1 MDLPGRKGIEEEAD
15 VHERRYE
22 EESLMLEKNRES
34 FQVLEEVFD
43 NSTIQAI
50 NRLYKRGIIEEI
62 YGAVNAGKE
71 ARIYYGINTDGDEL
85 AVKIY
90 YTKTADFRRGMMRYI
105 EGDPRFSKIRRNP
118 RSIVYAWAQ
127 KEFKNLQLI
136 HGAGIICPKPIDFY
150 RNIVVMTFIGE
161 DGIPAP
167 LLKDVKLLN
176 PSEFYNDLLSQVKLM
191 YTKAKLVHGD
201 LSSYNIMVW
210 DSKPVIFDVSQAML
224 VSHPISDELVTRD
237 VNNINNFFEGLSVK
251 VYDYELLEEWIKG
264 GAEELR

>member
-43 NSTIQAI
+43 RSTIQAI

-71 ARIYYGINTDGDEL
+71 ARIYYGINPDGGEL

-90 YTKTADFRRGMMRYI
+90 YTKTSEFRRGMIRYI
-105 EGDPRFSKIRRNP
+105 EGDPRFSKIRRTP
-118 RSIVYAWAQ
+118 RNIVYTWAQ

-136 HGAGIICPKPIDFY
+136 HEAGINCPKPIDFY

-161 DGIPAP
+161 DGIPAS
-167 LLKDVKLLN
+167 LLKDVKLSN
-176 PSEFYNDLLSQVKLM
+176 PSEFYRDLLSQVKLM
-191 YTKAKLVHGD
+191 YVKAKLVHGD
-201 LSSYNIMVW
+201 LSEYNIMMW
-210 DSKPVIFDVSQAML
+210 KDKPVIFDVAQA
-224 VSHPISDELVTRD
+224 VPTSHPMAEFFLRRD
-237 VNNINNFFEGLSVK
+237 LANVNRFFERLGVKVLSVDEAYKK
-251 VYDYELLEEWIKG
+251 VVG
-264 GAEELR
+264 

>member
-1 MDLPGRKGIEEEAD
+1 LPRRKGIEEEAD
-15 VHERRYE
+15 AHERRYE

-43 NSTIQAI
+43 NSTIQAL

-71 ARIYYGINTDGDEL
+71 ARVYYGINTDGGEL

-105 EGDPRFSKIRRNP
+105 EGDPRFSKIRRSP

-136 HGAGIICPKPIDFY
+136 HAVGIICPKPIDFY

-161 DGIPAP
+161 DGIPAS
-167 LLKDVKLLN
+167 LLKEVKLLN
-176 PSEFYNDLLSQVKLM
+176 PSEFYNNLLSQVKLM

-201 LSSYNIMVW
+201 LSSYNVMVW
-210 DSKPVIFDVSQAML
+210 DNQPVIFDVSQAML
-224 VSHPISDELVTRD
+224 VSHPISDELVIRD
-237 VNNINNFFEGLSVK
+237 VNNINNFFEGLSVE
-251 VYDYELLEEWIKG
+251 VYDSELLEEWIKG
-264 GAEELR
+264 GTEELR

>member
-1 MDLPGRKGIEEEAD
+1 MEERAD
-15 VHERRYE
+15 SRERRYE

-34 FQVLEEVFD
+34 MQVLEEVFD
-43 NSTIQAI
+43 RLTIQAI

-71 ARIYYGINTDGDEL
+71 ARIYYGVSSDGGEL

-105 EGDPRFSKIRRNP
+105 EGDPRFTKIRRSP

-150 RNIVVMTFIGE
+150 RNVVVMTFIGE

-167 LLKDVKLLN
+167 LLKDVKLTN
-176 PSEFYNDLLSQVKLM
+176 PSEFYRDLVSQIRLM

-201 LSSYNIMVW
+201 LSSYNVMVW
-210 DSKPVIFDVSQAML
+210 EDHPVIFDVSQAML
-224 VSHPISDELVTRD
+224 ISHPISDELVLRD
-237 VNNINNFFEGLSVK
+237 IDNINRFFEGSGVK
-251 VYDYELLEEWIKG
+251 IFDAELLEEWIKG
-264 GAEELR
+264 GAERMLK